1 MRRVSFDV
9 AGDPVPKARP
19 RVVRKGGRTW
29 SYTPKRVTKWEKKV
43 REEAEKYFSEPIDGP
58 VALTIGF
65 YLSRPKSRKKENYV
79 PVTPDLDNLEKA
91 ILDGLN
97 EVAYEDDKLVVV
109 KSSAKFY
116 VRYGQKPHVNITVT
130 PLVNQLRIDE
140 FSSND

>member
-1 MRRVSFDV
+1 MRRVRFDV
-9 AGDPVPKARP
+9 IGDPVPKARA

-29 SYTPKRVTKWEKKV
+29 SYTPKKVTKWEDKV
-43 REEAEKYFSEPIDGP
+43 KEEAEKHFPVPISGP

-109 KSSAKFY
+109 KSAAKFY
-116 VRYGQKPHVNITVT
+116 VRYGQDPHVDITVT

-140 FSSND
+140 F